1 MMLRVLLTIGL
12 LVSPMGAPL
21 AARSPGDVA
30 EVRNGLLAVAV
41 GNLIQENCD
50 AITPRL
56 IRVFSLRNA
65 LLAAAR
71 SAGFSEAEIDA
82 YVDDDVANAALEAE
96 AALYL
101 AQNGATP
108 DDAAA
113 YCTAGLREIADGS
126 AVGRLLRER

>member
-1 MMLRVLLTIGL
+1 MLRALIVVSL
-12 LVSPMGAPL
+12 LVAPMGAPL

-71 SAGFSEAEIDA
+71 AAGFSDEEIDA
-82 YVDDDVANAALEAE
+82 YVDDDVAKAALEAE
-96 AALYL
+96 AELYL

-108 DDAAA
+108 GDTAT
-113 YCTAGLREIADGS
+113 YCAAGLQEIADGS

>member
-1 MMLRVLLTIGL
+1 MLRVLLTVSL
-12 LVSPMGAPL
+12 LMAPMGAPL

-50 AITPRL
+50 RISPRM

-71 SAGFSEAEIDA
+71 AAGFSEAEIDA
-82 YVDDDVANAALEAE
+82 YVDDDVAKAALEAE
-96 AALYL
+96 AELYL
-101 AQNGATP
+101 AQNGVKP
-108 DDAAA
+108 GDAAT
-113 YCTAGLREIADGS
+113 YCTAGVQEIADGS